1 MQLNTYL
8 VFNGRCEEAFKFY
21 EQSLGGKIAAMFT
34 HAGTPAAEHV
44 PPEWLKKI
52 MHVRLEVGDCV
63 LMGSDAPPDRY
74 KQPQGFSVNIAVEKP
89 EEAERIF
96 GALAEGGTVGMPLQ
110 QTFWAARF
118 GMVVD
123 RFGIPWMV
131 NCEGS
136 VKHE

>member
-8 VFNGRCEEAFKFY
+8 VFNGQCEEAFKFY

-44 PPEWLKKI
+44 PPEWLNKI
-52 MHVRLEVGDCV
+52 MHVRLEVDDSV

-74 KQPQGFSVNIAVEKP
+74 KPPQGFSVNIAVEKP

-96 GALAEGGTVGMPLQ
+96 HALAEGGTVGMPLQ

-136 VKHE
+136 VKYE